1 MFGLGKLLT
10 LPYSLPAAG
19 IKYCINKVVELAEQE
34 LTDDSAVK
42 EELILLNM
50 RFEDG
55 EIDDAEFR
63 RQEAPLLA
71 QYSAIRAYR
80 RQRAQEEQH
89 QLAAPIAEPAGG
101 RTFVVELPPELDR
114 ELDPPA

>member
-19 IKYCINKVVELAEQE
+19 IRYCLDKVIEYAEQE
-34 LTDDSAVK
+34 LYDDSAVK

-55 EIDDAEFR
+55 EIDEAEFR
-63 RQEAPLLA
+63 RQEAPILA
-71 QYSAIRAYR
+71 RLSEIKAYR
-80 RQRAQEEQH
+80 RAQAEEQAAY
-89 QLAAPIAEPAGG
+89 LADASGP
-101 RTFVVELPPELDR
+101 RTVVIETPEELE
-114 ELDPPA
+114 PPA

>member
-19 IKYCINKVVELAEQE
+19 IKYVFTQLVDMAEQE
-34 LTDDSAVK
+34 MNDDTAVK

-55 EIDDAEFR
+55 EIEQAEFR

-71 QYSAIRAYR
+71 RYSEIRAYR
-80 RQRAQEEQH
+80 KQLAEEQ
-89 QLAAPIAEPAGG
+89 LAGLLAETGG
-101 RTFVVELPPELDR
+101 ERVAIIDMPEELE
-114 ELDPPA
+114 PPA

>member
-1 MFGLGKLLT
+1 MLGLGKLLM

-19 IKYCINKVVELAEQE
+19 IRYCFNKVIEVAEQE
-34 LTDDSAVK
+34 LYDDTAVK
-42 EELILLNM
+42 EELLLLNM
-50 RFEDG
+50 RYDEG

-71 QYSAIRAYR
+71 RYSEIRAYR
-80 RQRAQEEQH
+80 RQLAEER
-89 QLAAPIAEPAGG
+89 LAGLLGETVDE
-101 RTFVVELPPELDR
+101 RVVVIETPE

>member
-80 RQRAQEEQH
+80 RQRALDEQE
-89 QLAAPIAEPAGG
+89 QLAGPIAEPTDK
-101 RTFVVELPPELDR
+101 RTFTVELPEELG
-114 ELDPPA
+114 PPA